1 MAAPSAPIIGLN
13 GKAYYN
19 SGTYGSPTWVLTSN
33 VGDISVTDEM
43 NTSSIKVRSQGG
55 FEVVVAGTRKV
66 SFEFSMVYDPGDSAQ
81 TALRTAYGARTKT
94 DFLFLDQAQAT
105 AGSAGLRVLGLV
117 TKFARQ
123 EKMDEAMM
131 VDAKIDPTYD
141 SSNTPV
147 SLYTAS

>member
-43 NTSSIKVRSQGG
+43 NTSSINVRSQGG
-55 FEVVVAGTRKV
+55 IEVVVAGTRKW
-66 SFEFSMVYDPGDSAQ
+66 SAEFSMVYDPGDSAQ
-81 TALRTAYGARTKT
+81 TALRTAYGARTKQ
-94 DFLFLDQAQAT
+94 DFLLLDQAQGT
-105 AGSAGLRVLGLV
+105 TGSAGIRCLGLV

-123 EKMDEAMM
+123 EKISEAMM
-131 VDAKIDPTYD
+131 VDVKIEPTYD
-141 SSNTPV
+141 NTNTPL
-147 SLYTAS
+147 SAYTAS